1 MSGFEIAGIVL
12 GGFPILIEA
21 AQPLSRYFQGAERW
35 WHFKRDFM
43 TLISTI
49 EDESIAYSQNLEL
62 LLTPVDIDLEVKA
75 SLQEDSGS
83 RLWYDP
89 EIQAKLR
96 GRIKIQY
103 MSWFLRQLIEMRET
117 LSEILGMLPI
127 KKNGEVDFPR
137 TTTVDYEL
145 FRLKQSFSTRRQHL
159 LDKIVRINESLYK
172 FLAKDS
178 HINAEAARSATS
190 WKATPPSNAGLRRAT
205 TLLRL
210 QSEAKKLSSVLLNGW
225 NCHCPHQ
232 CGVGHD
238 WRSSEVALREPSLN
252 LLLERGAL
260 MKQIRVQTMTAD
272 NLESIEATS
281 SRNITMLEQIS
292 ELRVQARQELTPT
305 AFEKSARRP
314 GIASSAVAATSIL
327 ARPAMPIDLKFWQ
340 RREQKKLTKNDS
352 PKMPQNSGQTTSNP
366 TSADQLYL
374 GTEQDA
380 VVFSLDQSNSTRL
393 KKDIT
398 PPIRPFAGNAG
409 KITTVRVQ
417 THFLMVP
424 CISLSIVSRPSMIP
438 SHLAPTWFKRARDP
452 DRVIRVHIQP
462 LSPVSFVVTTA
473 LCPTPLRDIVF

>member
-35 WHFKRDFM
+35 WHFKRDFI

-62 LLTPVDIDLEVKA
+62 LLTPVDIDPEVKA

-145 FRLKQSFSTRRQHL
+145 LRLKQSFSTRRQHL

-178 HINAEAARSATS
+178 HINAEAARSSEVA
-190 WKATPPSNAGLRRAT
+190 PSDAPAFGPNHKSFIYINKKISPIHSS
-205 TLLRL
+205 LLKRF
-210 QSEAKKLSSVLLNGW
+210 LSSVETFSEMDTRYMLIPEKQ
-225 NCHCPHQ
+225 PH
-232 CGVGHD
+232 
-238 WRSSEVALREPSLN
+238 L
-252 LLLERGAL
+252 
-260 MKQIRVQTMTAD
+260 
-272 NLESIEATS
+272 
-281 SRNITMLEQIS
+281 
-292 ELRVQARQELTPT
+292 
-305 AFEKSARRP
+305 
-314 GIASSAVAATSIL
+314 
-327 ARPAMPIDLKFWQ
+327 
-340 RREQKKLTKNDS
+340 
-352 PKMPQNSGQTTSNP
+352 SGST
-366 TSADQLYL
+366 
-374 GTEQDA
+374 
-380 VVFSLDQSNSTRL
+380 VF
-393 KKDIT
+393 
-398 PPIRPFAGNAG
+398 GN
-409 KITTVRVQ
+409 
-417 THFLMVP
+417 
-424 CISLSIVSRPSMIP
+424 
-438 SHLAPTWFKRARDP
+438 
-452 DRVIRVHIQP
+452 
-462 LSPVSFVVTTA
+462 
-473 LCPTPLRDIVF
+473 

>member
-62 LLTPVDIDLEVKA
+62 LLTPVDIDPEVKA

-159 LDKIVRINESLYK
+159 LDKI
-172 FLAKDS
+172 
-178 HINAEAARSATS
+178 
-190 WKATPPSNAGLRRAT
+190 PSNAPEFWPNHKWFIYINKKISPIHSS
-205 TLLRL
+205 LLKRFL
-210 QSEAKKLSSVLLNGW
+210 CSIKTFAEMDTRYMLIPQKQPHLSGS
-225 NCHCPHQ
+225 
-232 CGVGHD
+232 
-238 WRSSEVALREPSLN
+238 
-252 LLLERGAL
+252 
-260 MKQIRVQTMTAD
+260 T
-272 NLESIEATS
+272 
-281 SRNITMLEQIS
+281 
-292 ELRVQARQELTPT
+292 
-305 AFEKSARRP
+305 
-314 GIASSAVAATSIL
+314 
-327 ARPAMPIDLKFWQ
+327 
-340 RREQKKLTKNDS
+340 
-352 PKMPQNSGQTTSNP
+352 
-366 TSADQLYL
+366 
-374 GTEQDA
+374 
-380 VVFSLDQSNSTRL
+380 VF
-393 KKDIT
+393 
-398 PPIRPFAGNAG
+398 GN
-409 KITTVRVQ
+409 
-417 THFLMVP
+417 
-424 CISLSIVSRPSMIP
+424 
-438 SHLAPTWFKRARDP
+438 
-452 DRVIRVHIQP
+452 
-462 LSPVSFVVTTA
+462 
-473 LCPTPLRDIVF
+473 

>member
-62 LLTPVDIDLEVKA
+62 LLTPVDIDPEVKA
-75 SLQEDSGS
+75 SLQEGSGS

-117 LSEILGMLPI
+117 LSEILGMLFI

-178 HINAEAARSATS
+178 HINAEAARSTTS
-190 WKATPPSNAGLRRAT
+190 WNATPPSDAGRRRAT

-210 QSEAKKLSSVLLNGW
+210 QSEAKKLSSTLLNGW
-225 NCHCPHQ
+225 NCRCPHQ

-238 WRSSEVALREPSLN
+238 WRSSEVAVREPSLN

-260 MKQIRVQTMTAD
+260 MKQMRVQTMAAE
-272 NLESIEATS
+272 NLESIKATS
-281 SRNITMLEQIS
+281 SRSTTMLEQIAD
-292 ELRVQARQELTPT
+292 LRTQARQELTPT
-305 AFEKSARRP
+305 AFEKSVRRP
-314 GIASSAVAATSIL
+314 GLASSAVAATSTL
-327 ARPAMPIDLKFWQ
+327 ARPAMPVDLKFWQ

-352 PKMPQNSGQTTSNP
+352 PQVPQHSGQTTR
-366 TSADQLYL
+366 Y
-374 GTEQDA
+374 EM
-380 VVFSLDQSNSTRL
+380 
-393 KKDIT
+393 T
-398 PPIRPFAGNAG
+398 P
-409 KITTVRVQ
+409 
-417 THFLMVP
+417 
-424 CISLSIVSRPSMIP
+424 
-438 SHLAPTWFKRARDP
+438 
-452 DRVIRVHIQP
+452 
-462 LSPVSFVVTTA
+462 
-473 LCPTPLRDIVF
+473 